1 MRALIDR
8 ALWAGLSLI
17 VAAGLWYWFANEK
30 EVAATVPVS
39 IQYRNLPNDLE
50 MTSEPPG
57 RFFLRLRGPA
67 SRLTAEDL
75 RNIGITFDLAS
86 IHDPGDE
93 TFAVTEKELGLPA
106 GVTLVR
112 AVPSHVRLEFHKR
125 IERYV
130 PVEVRLNAQ
139 PPAGYRIAS
148 QHVNPQSVRIAG
160 PEPNVRNVAAA
171 STDGIDLGSAVG
183 HAKFRVPVSVDDPS
197 VRLMGSPSHVDVEI
211 KLEKIP

>member
-8 ALWAGLSLI
+8 ALWGGLSLI

-57 RFFLRLRGPA
+57 RFFLRLRGPE
-67 SRLTAEDL
+67 SRLTVEEL
-75 RNIGITFDLAS
+75 RNIGLTLDLATV
-86 IHDPGDE
+86 HDPGEE
-93 TFAVTEKELGLPA
+93 TFAITEKELGLPA

-125 IERYV
+125 LERFV
-130 PVEVRLNAQ
+130 PVEVRLNAP
-139 PPAGYRIAS
+139 PPAGYRVAF
-148 QHVNPQSVRIAG
+148 QQVNPQSVRIAG
-160 PEPNVRNVAAA
+160 PAPNVRNVTAAV
-171 STDGIDLGSAVG
+171 TDGIDLGSTVG
-183 HAKFRVPVSVDDPS
+183 QANFRVPVSVDDPS
-197 VRLMGSPSHVDVEI
+197 VRILGSPVHVDVEI